1 MWSGLIEI
9 DHIGFEEAMELP
21 LVEDQEMI
29 QTCSPHAPQKPF
41 TDGIDFSSMMKK
53 AKSERKKRSGTR
65 KKSQAPHPRHLR
77 RMIAQERFP
86 VLSRGSFWTNLPH
99 ILLDRPFT
107 HLNIQLEKL
116 TPNALR
122 APESVICRHLLDQ
135 RDRLGGE
142 SLPTRGRLRF
152 VLPEHAEELT
162 MPAQKRFGLDKKERL
177 FPGPNHAG

>member
-1 MWSGLIEI
+1 MTSARVL
-9 DHIGFEEAMELP
+9 
-21 LVEDQEMI
+21 
-29 QTCSPHAPQKPF
+29 
-41 TDGIDFSSMMKK
+41 KK
-53 AKSERKKRSGTR
+53 AKSERKKRSGTS

-77 RMIAQERFP
+77 RLIAQERFP

-107 HLNIQLEKL
+107 HPNIQLEKL

-122 APESVICRHLLDQ
+122 APESVMCRHLLDQ

-142 SLPTRGRLRF
+142 SLLTRGRLRF

-162 MPAQKRFGLDKKERL
+162 RPSQKRRLPGQERATL
-177 FPGPNHAG
+177 SRSEPSWLRAPGEAAHSSGMLVASLVDAG